1 MPASLNTRFKGIRPL
16 TQNRQEDGG
25 VDQEVEGEG
34 EADEDKVK
42 RLETVEGGE
51 PDEVPMA
58 VLRDPGNP
66 TTKEREDHMAS
77 HLPYR
82 SWCHICVEAKGK
94 EDPHYRNRVKE
105 IGQVPVIGW
114 IINPLAKAPQRKIR
128 VQL

>member
-1 MPASLNTRFKGIRPL
+1 M
-16 TQNRQEDGG
+16 
-25 VDQEVEGEG
+25 EGEG

-82 SWCHICVEAKGK
+82 SWCHICVEAKGM

-105 IGQVPVIGW
+105 ICQVPVIGVDYKSFGESPTVEDKITV
-114 IINPLAKAPQRKIR
+114 IIIR
-128 VQL
+128 DNRSVSTFPTCSREERI